1 MTGTRDPAATKAR
14 IFEAAAAE
22 FAAYGIAGARIDRIA
37 REAKANKQ
45 LIYAYFGNKNEL
57 FAQVLEQRLVD
68 HARNMPVDAD
78 DPDAWVDRLLEY
90 HATHPQLLRL
100 LMWEGLEYGTGA
112 IPREDERT
120 AHWDRKAEVFADA
133 QRRGV
138 IGTALPPRDL
148 AFILLGVAAWYT
160 AMPQMRK
167 ILVGDTDEARARLR
181 ESIGTAVRRIISKP

>member
-1 MTGTRDPAATKAR
+1 MTGTRDPAATRAR

-37 REAKANKQ
+37 REARANKQ
-45 LIYAYFGNKNEL
+45 LIYAYFGNKSEL
-57 FAQVLEQRLVD
+57 FAQVLEKRLVD

-90 HATHPQLLRL
+90 HDTHPQLLRL

-112 IPREDERT
+112 IPREEERT

-133 QRRGV
+133 QRRGA

-160 AMPQMRK
+160 AMPQMRR

-181 ESIGTAVRRIISKP
+181 ESVRTTVRQIIGKP